1 MPRFSLMILLL
12 GLLPGFLAHAGEM
25 QVYRFRDSSASPT
38 GSNISRPATFSSPFP
53 FDRMYAEFT
62 AEQKA
67 LVRDQYKN
75 MTDQE
80 EPPWPKNGLRPLY
93 QEANRN
99 LYSVKGRIEAAP
111 IMAVAHVDEKGE
123 VKEVR
128 MFKTPDADTTTAVSA
143 ALFRTQFKPALN
155 NGKPVAM
162 DFLLDFTLDR

>member
-1 MPRFSLMILLL
+1 ML
-12 GLLPGFLAHAGEM
+12 
-25 QVYRFRDSSASPT
+25 FRS
-38 GSNISRPATFSSPFP
+38 
-53 FDRMYAEFT
+53 
-62 AEQKA
+62 
-67 LVRDQYKN
+67 
-75 MTDQE
+75 
-80 EPPWPKNGLRPLY
+80 PLY

-162 DFLLDFTLDR
+162 DYLLDFTLDR